1 MSLSERAVRRP
12 ITTYMAFLA
21 VVVIGVVSL
30 SRLAIDLL
38 PEIDF
43 PAISVF
49 TTYEGV
55 GPEEM
60 ETLITRPVEE
70 AVSTVQGL
78 DRIESYSAEGR
89 SRVQLR
95 FSWGTSLDTALNDV
109 RAAVERIREDLP
121 EEADAPVVFKFDL
134 SSFPV
139 MMLTLSGKQE
149 SWRLRQLADEKIRYR
164 LERVEGVAAAN
175 VRGGYKREI
184 HVELD
189 ANRLA
194 ALGLTAAQ
202 VAAALKRDNVNLPAG
217 DVRSRG
223 REVIVRTLGEYQD
236 LAQMGNVVVTDRDGS
251 PVRVRDLGTVKDSH
265 EDPVNDVY
273 VDGEP
278 SIRLAIS
285 KLPGA
290 NTVEVADRV
299 RREVARINQE
309 MPNIKLRALFDT
321 SDYIQQS
328 IANVEQGVLYG
339 AGLAVFVLLFF
350 LRNVR
355 ATAVV
360 ATAIPIA
367 TVGTFALMYLG
378 GFTLNMI
385 SFGGLALGIGMLV
398 DNAIVIQEN
407 IQRHRE
413 RGSPPR
419 EAAIRG
425 SSEVATAIVAS
436 TMTTLC
442 IFLPVIFVGGFAQIF
457 FGQMAYVVSFALIC
471 ALAAALTLVPVL
483 ASRGRR
489 ELREPG
495 KLARRMGRW
504 LEGMEGGYAGLLR
517 RALGR
522 RKTVFAVATLLFLGS
537 LTLFPLVGTEL
548 MPMDDQGEVRI
559 EAELPVGAPLERT
572 TAVMLEA
579 ERVIRKQVP
588 ETDAIMSISGPPGFW
603 SDAGSN
609 AASMRV
615 GLVPLA
621 RRSRSSEEVA
631 AALRAPLSRIPDF
644 KAQVRAGEGLWI
656 FRILRGGGE
665 RLAVE
670 IRGFDLQTGSR
681 LATQVAAV
689 VRKVPGVTD
698 VDIDRKEG
706 NQEAVIHID
715 ADKASNLGLSVG
727 GIADTVSTY
736 VLGRAATYFRDGGDE
751 FRILVRLREGDRYSA
766 DQLGNLPIITP
777 KGDRI
782 TLADVA
788 SIGRRQGPLV
798 IRRLNQE
805 RIVTVNAGYAGAD
818 LGTVAQAIQEQLDR
832 ISRPEGFS
840 VTFGGELT
848 EQRKTFGELLVGLL
862 LALALVYM
870 VMASLFESLL
880 HPLVMLLSIPFAVIG
895 VALALVT
902 TGTTLNV
909 NSFLGMIVLVG
920 IVVNNAIV
928 LVDYINLLRREQGM
942 EMMQAVVEAG
952 RRRLRPILMTTLTTV
967 LALLPVA
974 IGIGEGAELQA
985 SLARVVVGGLLTSS
999 LITLVFVPTLY
1010 VSLER
1015 LRARFRRDDEAA

>member
-12 ITTYMAFLA
+12 VTTSMVFLT
-21 VVVIGVVSL
+21 VVVMGVVSL

-43 PAISVF
+43 PSISVF

-95 FSWGTSLDTALNDV
+95 FTWGVSLDTALNDV
-109 RAAVERIREDLP
+109 RAAVERIRDDLP
-121 EEADAPVVFKFDL
+121 EEAETPVVFKFDL
-134 SSFPV
+134 SSFPI
-139 MMLTLSGKQE
+139 MMLTLSGKQQ
-149 SWRLRQLADEKIRYR
+149 SWRLRQLAEEKIKYR
-164 LERVEGVAAAN
+164 LERVEGVAAVN
-175 VRGGYKREI
+175 VRGGDKREI
-184 HVELD
+184 HIHLD

-194 ALGLTAAQ
+194 ALGLTAGQ
-202 VAAALKRDNVNLPAG
+202 VAAALRRDNVNLPAG

-223 REVIVRTLGEYQD
+223 REVIVRTLGEYQN
-236 LAQMGNVVVTDRDGS
+236 LEQMGRVVVATRDGS
-251 PVRVRDLGTVKDSH
+251 PVRVRDLGKVEDGQ
-265 EDPVNDVY
+265 EDPVNAVF
-273 VDGEP
+273 VDGTP
-278 SIRLAIS
+278 SIRLSVS

-290 NTVEVADRV
+290 NTVEVAGRV
-299 RREVARINQE
+299 RRELKRVRADYPEIQ
-309 MPNIKLRALFDT
+309 LRSRFDT
-321 SDYIQQS
+321 SDYIQDS
-328 IANVEQGVLYG
+328 ISNVEQGVLFG

-350 LRNVR
+350 LRSVR

-367 TVGTFALMYLG
+367 AVGTFALMYLG

-385 SFGGLALGIGMLV
+385 SFGGLALGIGLLV

-413 RGSPPR
+413 LGEPPR

-425 SSEVATAIVAS
+425 SGEVATAIVAS

-442 IFLPVIFVGGFAQIF
+442 IFLPVIFVGGFARVF

-471 ALAAALTLVPVL
+471 ALAVALTLVPVL
-483 ASRGRR
+483 SSKGRER
-489 ELREPG
+489 IREPG
-495 KLARRMGRW
+495 RLARRMGGA
-504 LEGMEGGYAGLLR
+504 LERMEARYAALLR

-522 RKTVFAVATLLFLGS
+522 RKTVFILANLLFFGS
-537 LTLFPLVGTEL
+537 LALLPLVGTEL
-548 MPMDDQGEVRI
+548 MPMGDQGEIQV
-559 EAELPVGAPLERT
+559 EAELPVGTPLEQTARVMRRAERAIRSSAPEVD
-572 TAVMLEA
+572 AVMSVA
-579 ERVIRKQVP
+579 
-588 ETDAIMSISGPPGFW
+588 GPPGFW

-609 AASMRV
+609 AASLRIS
-615 GLVPLA
+615 LVDLD
-621 RRSRSSEEVA
+621 RRTRSSEEVA
-631 AALRAPLSRIPDF
+631 DALRSPLGRIPDF
-644 KAQVRAGEGLWI
+644 KARVRASEGLWI

-670 IRGFDLQTGSR
+670 IRGFDLETGSR
-681 LATQVAAV
+681 LARRVADAI
-689 VRKVPGVTD
+689 KEVPGVTD
-698 VDIDRKEG
+698 VDVDRKEG
-706 NQEAVIHID
+706 SQEAVIQID

-727 GIADTVSTY
+727 GIARTVSTY
-736 VLGRAATYFRDGGDE
+736 VLGTAATYFREGGDE
-751 FRILVRLREGDRYSA
+751 FRILVRLREADRRSA
-766 DQLGNLPIITP
+766 DQLGSLPIITP

-782 TLADVA
+782 TLADVS
-788 SIGRRQGPLV
+788 SISRREGPLV

-818 LGTVAQAIQEQLDR
+818 LGTVVQGVRQRLETIT
-832 ISRPEGFS
+832 RPEGFT
-840 VTFGGELT
+840 VGLGGEVA

-895 VALALVT
+895 VVLALLLT
-902 TGTTLNV
+902 DTTLNV

-928 LVDYINLLRREQGM
+928 LVDYINLLRRRDGQELI
-942 EMMQAVVEAG
+942 EAVVEAG
-952 RRRLRPILMTTLTTV
+952 RRRLRPILMTTFTTV
-967 LALLPVA
+967 LALMPVA
-974 IGIGEGAELQA
+974 IGIGEGSELQA
-985 SLARVVVGGLLTSS
+985 PLGRVVVGGLLTST
-999 LITLVFVPTLY
+999 LITLFFVPTLY
-1010 VSLER
+1010 VALER
-1015 LRARFRRDDEAA
+1015 LRGQKRAAAQA